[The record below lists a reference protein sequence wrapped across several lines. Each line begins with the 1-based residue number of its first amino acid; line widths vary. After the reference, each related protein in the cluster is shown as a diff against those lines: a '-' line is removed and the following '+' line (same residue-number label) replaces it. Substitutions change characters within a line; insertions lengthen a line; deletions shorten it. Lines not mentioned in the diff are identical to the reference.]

1 MDAESVSTKE
11 NHSTE
16 GGKCTTAASSSSK
29 SPPVTETAETTERDD
44 CESLAL
50 SDEKSLADSFTSLAP
65 EAPEE
70 TQQGAAALLEQSNS
84 QSLQNLDVQV
94 ENDPQFRR
102 QTWETRSMTNL
113 ERVVTRPESKIHVSV
128 GGWSEPSSQG
138 ITTKGSFVRKRDL
151 WEKRASVTSSSPSTQ
166 LNLRQ
171 KHTPDLVMDLPPS
184 LALSSSP
191 KDDSLVA
198 VPVAA
203 SSSSAARQR
212 HESETS
218 TQSSSSGSGSGS
230 GSGSSNPSSPGSP
243 EMTTAAETFAR
254 QNQSTLKKSHVVKVT
269 KKEPAELPTEEPPA
283 QPRSAPAVKLHIAT
297 YGSAGSSSG
306 SSSGSTGGLSP
317 AANPLTRPATT
328 PKLGAR
334 FSHLYG
340 TPMPVLPIAFAAQ
353 AAQTGATGIDS
364 SGSDG
369 RPQVKMKPQV
379 LRKPMRPSL
388 SSPESTR
395 RSGVDQDSV
404 V

>member
-1 MDAESVSTKE
+1 MSLAE
-11 NHSTE
+11 TE
-16 GGKCTTAASSSSK
+16 
-29 SPPVTETAETTERDD
+29 VTETTERDD

-65 EAPEE
+65 EASEE
-70 TQQGAAALLEQSNS
+70 TEQGAAALLEQSNS

-94 ENDPQFRR
+94 ENDTQFRR
-102 QTWETRSMTNL
+102 QAWETRSMTNL
-113 ERVVTRPESKIHVSV
+113 ERVVIRPESKVNVSV
-128 GGWSEPSSQG
+128 GGWSEPSNQG

-151 WEKRASVTSSSPSTQ
+151 WEKRASVTSSSPSTQVTSQ

-191 KDDSLVA
+191 KDDSLVVV

-203 SSSSAARQR
+203 SATSVTRQR

-218 TQSSSSGSGSGS
+218 SQSSSSGSGS
-230 GSGSSNPSSPGSP
+230 SNPGSPGSP

-254 QNQSTLKKSHVVKVT
+254 QNQSTLKKSHVVKLP
-269 KKEPAELPTEEPPA
+269 KKEPAELPAEEAPPPA
-283 QPRSAPAVKLHIAT
+283 RSAPTVKLQIAT
-297 YGSAGSSSG
+297 YSSSASSSASSSG
-306 SSSGSTGGLSP
+306 SSSGLSP
-317 AANPLTRPATT
+317 AANPLVRPSTT

-340 TPMPVLPIAFAAQ
+340 TPMPVLPVAFAPQ
-353 AAQTGATGIDS
+353 AAQTGAAASDS
-364 SGSDG
+364 SGPDG
-369 RPQVKMKPQV
+369 RPQVKLKPQV
-379 LRKPMRPSL
+379 LRKPTLPSL
-388 SSPESTR
+388 NSPESTR